1 MSNHRGFYPPA
12 KNLPCQQ
19 SPPLSPSQSGVTGH
33 SCDPHIK
40 AVEAGG
46 AEVQGHLW
54 LHRQLR
60 ASLGNLMTLSP
71 KRKSSKLWVKMY
83 LPTPFFFKIVLAP
96 CAFMWILKSAFSTR
110 KASGILTGVCQ
121 CKNIA
126 LTPQR
131 IRYLFWSQIWV
142 TIAQIEIHSWNT
154 LVFQCDNNFRTKESY
169 DWGEPRLISAVS
181 LRCCLMALVAW
192 GW

>member
-1 MSNHRGFYPPA
+1 VSNHRGFYPPA

-83 LPTPFFFKIVLAP
+83 LPTPFFFKIALAP
-96 CAFMWILKSAFSTR
+96 CAFNVNFKISLFYKKGLWNFNRSLSMQKHSSHPSENKIFILEPNMSDHRPDRDSFLKY
-110 KASGILTGVCQ
+110 LGV
-121 CKNIA
+121 
-126 LTPQR
+126 P
-131 IRYLFWSQIWV
+131 V
-142 TIAQIEIHSWNT
+142 
-154 LVFQCDNNFRTKESY
+154 
-169 DWGEPRLISAVS
+169 
-181 LRCCLMALVAW
+181 
-192 GW
+192 